1 MIRVCHVNV
10 TSITK
15 HRDEL
20 LARFSQYDIISV
32 NETNLKS
39 ERQFSLKGYN
49 IFRNDRVG
57 KSGGGVLLAVK
68 QQIKCREML
77 CKTSQENELIA
88 VQLESKCFKSI
99 LVASI
104 YVPPRARLN
113 TDLFHELYGI
123 NNDCIIIGDLNAA
136 LLQMGSR
143 RTNARGKQLQELIN
157 EGFLNCIDDVSTTF
171 EKNEYEEKLDWILAS
186 QPLFSFISNVE
197 THPTLGLLSGHKP
210 LTFEIQIGTETNA
223 PSPRTSFN
231 FKRANWM
238 KYRSTLNDQLKIWNK
253 PSPTRTCDIDD
264 YAVFITKCIIIASN
278 EAIPTATP
286 NTNFKISEP
295 TQRLIKSKHHA
306 YRRWK
311 KTGEAVDKQQFYN
324 SKILLANSLR
334 NDRRHNF
341 KQLMESLCRKK
352 MYSDEVWL
360 TVRKFHNKRIKH
372 TLPST
377 MQYKNITA
385 ATGKEKA
392 DIFAEYF
399 EKEVY
404 FKAPNTLP
412 FHEQVVQRSKKVKKG
427 MLHPSANTK
436 WKKVSAKEVKCHIKQ
451 LRNSAPGPDNVHNRC
466 LKNHTE
472 SLAQHLTVLFNVI
485 LEAGHIPDIWK
496 KAHIILLLKPKKD
509 KRLPSSYRPISLLS
523 CLGKLLEKI
532 IKQRLT
538 LEIERR
544 GILPEHQ
551 AGFRSKKS
559 TLYNIVRLERFAR
572 GNLHR
577 PGRRQHSAV
586 IFFDIK
592 AAFDSV
598 WHDGLIYKLHD
609 LHLPQYLTQYL
620 ISFLHNRT
628 AAIEID
634 NDLSRPF
641 QLQSGTPQGSPL
653 SPLLYII
660 YTADSMNGIPPHTE
674 HGLFADD
681 TALWTTSNT
690 LTSLTQ
696 RLQQSIDAFE
706 SWCKSWKL
714 KLQPTKTEMIH
725 FRLHPRKKY
734 KHPVEVKVE
743 NTTIK
748 PLDATRYLGVIFDK
762 QLKWKNHLQ
771 HLESK
776 MAGRIS
782 LLRFLAK
789 SAQEPNQ
796 RTMIN
801 IFKAIARPV
810 ITYGYPVLLTAN
822 DKVWERLQIVQ
833 NKALRAALGLP
844 IYTSVEYIHRTSNI
858 PKVKEFAT
866 SLLQKS
872 ITTAKANNDKT
883 LSQHLQE
890 IADRL

>member
-1 MIRVCHVNV
+1 
-10 TSITK
+10 
-15 HRDEL
+15 
-20 LARFSQYDIISV
+20 
-32 NETNLKS
+32 
-39 ERQFSLKGYN
+39 
-49 IFRNDRVG
+49 
-57 KSGGGVLLAVK
+57 
-68 QQIKCREML
+68 ML
-77 CKTSQENELIA
+77 I
-88 VQLESKCFKSI
+88 
-99 LVASI
+99 ASI
-104 YVPPRARLN
+104 YVPLRARLN
-113 TDLFHELYGI
+113 IDIFHELYGI
-123 NNDCIIIGDLNAA
+123 NNDCIIVGDLNAA

-143 RTNARGKQLQELIN
+143 RTNAKGKQLQELIN
-157 EGFLNCIDDVSTTF
+157 EGLLNCVDDAITTF
-171 EKNEYEEKLDWILAS
+171 EKNEYEEKIDWILAS

-210 LTFEIQIGTETNA
+210 LTFDISIGTEVNA
-223 PSPRTSFN
+223 ASPRISLN
-231 FKRANWM
+231 FKRANWR
-238 KYRSTLNDQLKIWNK
+238 KYRNTLDEKLKTWNK
-253 PSPTRTCDIDD
+253 PGPTLPGDIDD
-264 YAVFITKCIIIASN
+264 YAEFVTNCITTASN
-278 EAIPTATP
+278 VAIPTTSMP
-286 NTNFKISEP
+286 NTNFKVSEAS
-295 TQRLIKSKHHA
+295 QRLIKNKHQA

-311 KTGEAVDKQQFYN
+311 KTGEAADKQQFYN
-324 SKILLANSLR
+324 SKVLLANSLR
-334 NDRRHNF
+334 NDRRHKF

-360 TVRKFHNKRIKH
+360 TVRKFHNKRIKQ
-372 TLPST
+372 TYPST
-377 MQYKNITA
+377 MQYNNTTA

-392 DIFAEYF
+392 DIFADYF

-404 FKAPNTLP
+404 FKVPDTLP
-412 FHEQVVQRSKKVKKG
+412 FHKQVVRQAKKVKKG
-427 MLHPSANTK
+427 VLHPSTTTK
-436 WKKVSAKEVKCHIKQ
+436 WKKVSTKEVKWHIKQ
-451 LRNSAPGPDNVHNRC
+451 LRNSATGPDNVHNRC

-472 SLAQHLTVLFNVI
+472 LFVQHLTALYNTI
-485 LEAGHIPDIWK
+485 LEVGYIPDIWK
-496 KAHIILLLKPKKD
+496 KAHIILLLKPNKD

-544 GILPEHQ
+544 NILPAHQ
-551 AGFRSKKS
+551 AGFRAKKS

-572 GNLHR
+572 SKLHR
-577 PGRRQHSAV
+577 PGIRQHSAV

-609 LHLPQYLTQYL
+609 LRLPQYLTNYL
-620 ISFLHNRT
+620 ISFLHKRT

-634 NDLSRPF
+634 NDISRPF

-660 YTADSMNGIPPHTE
+660 YTADSMNDIPPHTE

-681 TALWTTSNT
+681 TALWTSSNT
-690 LTSLTQ
+690 LTSLSQ

-734 KHPVEVKVE
+734 KHPVEAKVE

-748 PLDATRYLGVIFDK
+748 PLDATRYLGVIIDK
-762 QLKWKNHLQ
+762 QLKWRNHLQ

-782 LLRFLAK
+782 LLRYLAK

-796 RTMIN
+796 KTMIN
-801 IFKAIARPV
+801 IFKAIVRPV
-810 ITYGYPVLLTAN
+810 MTYGYPVLLTAN
-822 DKVWERLQIVQ
+822 DKIWDRLQIIQ
-833 NKALRAALGLP
+833 NKALRATLGLP
-844 IYTSVEYIHRTSNI
+844 IYTSVEYIHRISKI
-858 PKVKEFAT
+858 PKIKEYAT
-866 SLLQKS
+866 SLLHKS
-872 ITTAKANNDKT
+872 INTASSNKDQT
-883 LSQHLQE
+883 LLQHLQD
-890 IADRL
+890 IANQL